1 MKKCKVVIFMYNFF
15 LVDSKGYLK
24 KRESFDLEY
33 KQNFQLG
40 DNLLKYIKTLA
51 GMANNKGG
59 KIIFGVQDSPHIP
72 KGMTNNKFHETDPK
86 TIDKTIREY
95 FSQELIWTTDTY
107 KIGEKEFGILI
118 VDETENKPIICKKN
132 KEGVLREGAIY
143 YRYRG
148 ETKEVEYAELQ
159 KILEKER
166 EKEKL
171 LWLRHITQI
180 STIGP
185 KNVQLLDTYKGEI
198 ATGDGKILIDK
209 NIIDKIKFIQEGKF
223 VEKEGAPTLKLIG
236 EISGIIDTENILPND
251 KVYPLFT
258 KDLQE
263 QLNLNSH
270 EIKCL
275 LWKLKIKEKP
285 KYHSEI
291 KTSGKTKCH
300 KYSENL
306 VPLLERL
313 LLKDSNY
320 LSTCKAEYKK
330 DVLDKQHKR
339 NKKLKRQ

>member
-1 MKKCKVVIFMYNFF
+1 MNKLFQ
-15 LVDSKGYLK
+15 VDGKGYLK

-40 DNLLKYIKTLA
+40 DNLLKYIKSLV

-72 KGMTNNKFHETDPK
+72 KGMTNNRFTETDPK

-95 FSQELIWTTDTY
+95 FSQELIWKSDIY
-107 KIGEKEFGILI
+107 RIGESEFGILF
-118 VDETENKPIICKKN
+118 VDESENKPIICKKN
-132 KEGVLREGAIY
+132 KDGVLREGAVY

-148 ETKEVEYAELQ
+148 ETKEIEYSELQ
-159 KILEKER
+159 KILDK
-166 EKEKL
+166 EKEKEKV
-171 LWLRHITQI
+171 LWLKHITQI

-198 ATGDGKILIDK
+198 TTGEGKILIDK
-209 NIIDKIKFIQEGKF
+209 NILDKIKFVQEGRF
-223 VEKEGAPTLKLIG
+223 VEKEGAPTLKLVG
-236 EISGIIDTENILPND
+236 EISGVVDAENMLPND

-258 KDLQE
+258 KDLQKR
-263 QLNLNSH
+263 LKINSH
-270 EIKCL
+270 DIKCL

-291 KTSGKTKCH
+291 KISGKSECH

-306 VPLLERL
+306 IPLLERV
-313 LLKDSNY
+313 LKDTNY
-320 LSTCKAEYKK
+320 LSNCRAEYKRE
-330 DVLDKQHKR
+330 VLDKQPKR
-339 NKKLKRQ
+339 STRSQK

>member
-1 MKKCKVVIFMYNFF
+1 MDILFQ
-15 LVDSKGYLK
+15 VDSKGYLK

-40 DNLLKYIKTLA
+40 DNLLKYIKSLV

-72 KGMTNNKFHETDPK
+72 KGMTNIKFNETDPK
-86 TIDKTIREY
+86 IIDKTIREY
-95 FSQELIWTTDTY
+95 FSQELIWKSDVY
-107 KIGEKEFGILI
+107 KIEEKEFGVLI
-118 VDETENKPIICKKN
+118 VEESENKPVICKKN
-132 KEGVLREGAIY
+132 KDGVLREGAVY

-148 ETKEVEYAELQ
+148 ETKEIEYAELQ
-159 KILEKER
+159 KILDKEK

-171 LWLRHITQI
+171 LWLKHITQI

-198 ATGDGKILIDK
+198 KTGEGRILIDK
-209 NIIDKIKFIQEGKF
+209 NILDKIKFVQEGKF
-223 VEKEGAPTLKLIG
+223 VETGGSPTLKLVG
-236 EISGIIDTENILPND
+236 EISGVVDAENILPND

-258 KDLQE
+258 KDLQMR
-263 QLNLNSH
+263 LNLNSH
-270 EIKCL
+270 EIQCL

-300 KYSENL
+300 KYSESL
-306 VPLLERL
+306 VLVLERL
-313 LLKDSNY
+313 LKDINY
-320 LSTCKAEYKK
+320 LPNCKT
-330 DVLDKQHKR
+330 
-339 NKKLKRQ
+339 